1 MKGFVKL
8 LGTGIGYGLG
18 SAGWVG
24 VFAAGVVYGKYQA
37 CKKLKTNPEEI
48 KELASIHEKIDEAGD
63 NIVKDLG
70 VL

>member
-18 SAGWVG
+18 SAGWAG

-37 CKKLKTNPEEI
+37 CKKLKTNPE
-48 KELASIHEKIDEAGD
+48 KMQELASNHEKIDEVSD
-63 NIVKDLG
+63 NIVKELG
-70 VL
+70 V

>member
-24 VFAAGVVYGKYQA
+24 VFAAGMVYGKYQA

-48 KELASIHEKIDEAGD
+48 KELANIHDKIDDVSDKIIQEM
-63 NIVKDLG
+63 G